1 MGADEGSETFE
12 TFRELLRVM
21 LDIGWQRFRGDESEL
36 TSDGCSLI
44 QGVARAAAQSKSY
57 GARGRWRP
65 GEGSGGARFQA
76 VPSRGDIECV
86 GRVGAAALGRWSSEA
101 ALGSWSS
108 EAEDSERGK
117 NDGGE
122 EAHSGGV
129 CCRDSNFQRAKV

>member
-1 MGADEGSETFE
+1 VGADEGSETFE

-44 QGVARAAAQSKSY
+44 QGIARAAAQSKSY

-65 GEGSGGARFQA
+65 GEGSGGARFQT

-86 GRVGAAALGRWSSEA
+86 GRVGAA